1 MIIYLP
7 DKVKTLRMGERRA
20 GESTLTGCRL
30 CAYNTYKDTVCVKT
44 QKIERNYRGSLH
56 TDNRFEEVLL

>member
-1 MIIYLP
+1 MIVYLP
-7 DKVKTLRMGERRA
+7 GKVKTLRMGEKRA

-30 CAYNTYKDTVCVKT
+30 CAYNSNKGTVCVKT
-44 QKIERNYRGSLH
+44 HKMERNHRESLC

>member
-1 MIIYLP
+1 MIVYLP
-7 DKVKTLRMGERRA
+7 GKVKTLRMGERRA

-30 CAYNTYKDTVCVKT
+30 CAYNTCKSTLCVKT
-44 QKIERNYRGSLH
+44 QKIERNYRESLC